1 MALVCSNL
9 RVDGLNSSW
18 EEGFCD
24 LIEGVGECKES
35 GIVRLGWLILRWA
48 GMCRGGRM

>member
-1 MALVCSNL
+1 MLVCSNL
-9 RVDGLNSSW
+9 CVDGLNSSW

-24 LIEGVGECKES
+24 FIEGVGECKEF
-35 GIVRLGWLILRWA
+35 GIVRLGWLIFCWV